1 MNTVF
6 TNLKFED
13 NRDKWRFEPK
23 ARHDSA
29 QTYHFQTSK
38 AGLFTP

>member
-1 MNTVF
+1 MNTIF
-6 TNLKFED
+6 TNLNFED

-29 QTYHFQTSK
+29 QTSK
-38 AGLFTP
+38 AGLSLLEL